1 MDGRRPRDGEQT
13 RDAIL
18 LASERVFAER
28 GFDGASLRDLAVAAG
43 VTRSL
48 IHHHFGSKEEL
59 WLAVADHL
67 FADYGERQSE
77 ILERPFLDLAGFE
90 ESARALFAFLQ
101 DKPNFVRLH
110 AWANASNAVQR
121 PAQELAL
128 RGVQRLREMQ
138 EQGQMRDDIDPASA
152 LIALFNLVEHWF
164 QARPSLQRRM
174 GDALPTDSAFLE
186 DLVRVLIRGIQPC
199 EVKSDSDSKRET
211 ERKTE
216 RET

>member
-1 MDGRRPRDGEQT
+1 MALPSTTSAGQSPRDGEQT
-13 RDAIL
+13 RLAIL
-18 LASERVFAER
+18 EAAEQVFAER
-28 GFDGASLRDLAVAAG
+28 GFAGASLRDLADAAG

-48 IHHHFGSKEEL
+48 IHHHFGSKEDL

-77 ILERPFLDLAGFE
+77 ILARPSLDIAGFE

-101 DKPNFVRLH
+101 EKPNFVRLH
-110 AWANASNAVQR
+110 AWANASNAVQQ
-121 PAQELAL
+121 PARELAL
-128 RGVQRLREMQ
+128 RGTERFREMQ
-138 EQGQMRDDIDPASA
+138 KQGLMRDDIDPASA

-199 EVKSDSDSKRET
+199 EP
-211 ERKTE
+211 KTE
-216 RET
+216 LDP